1 MDLNASP
8 QPEDDDEAFESHFDE
23 SAAPEHTEHVES
35 AVEILRRVLHFL
47 LLCTL
52 CIP

>member
-8 QPEDDDEAFESHFDE
+8 QPEDDDEAFELQFEE

-35 AVEILRRVLHFL
+35 AVEILRRVLQNVF
-47 LLCTL
+47 LCTL